1 MDPHRYIPTVVE
13 IMVDKD
19 GVGSIYFKE
28 DGHEETCR
36 PEEGIHHRNQYP
48 KPEVCRVG
56 RIVAEDGGGVLER
69 ADQACLVG

>member
-28 DGHEETCR
+28 DGQEETSR
-36 PEEGIHHRNQYP
+36 PEESILHQHQHP
-48 KPEVCRVG
+48 KPEVSRVDG
-56 RIVAEDGGGVLER
+56 MVAEDGGGVLER
-69 ADQACLVG
+69 ADQAC